1 MEMNCYE
8 LLIKGLKKCGVQYH
22 GRGGLKEKLIQMAVR
37 RGRPQNSYLTGE
49 GLVKAA
55 GTQLYTRKLN
65 SVENPLQ
72 TAEKIYT
79 EIRPHLKQGAILSF
93 STPSRGHTGIVSRHN
108 DLWTYINS
116 GRMDHRVHNG
126 NIMKGVGEE
135 SLREEIHNW
144 SRLAAQRQESL
155 QITLGRLSE
164 KKLAGYS
171 KAAHTIAS

>member
-1 MEMNCYE
+1 
-8 LLIKGLKKCGVQYH
+8 
-22 GRGGLKEKLIQMAVR
+22 
-37 RGRPQNSYLTGE
+37 
-49 GLVKAA
+49 
-55 GTQLYTRKLN
+55 
-65 SVENPLQ
+65 
-72 TAEKIYT
+72 
-79 EIRPHLKQGAILSF
+79 
-93 STPSRGHTGIVSRHN
+93 
-108 DLWTYINS
+108 
-116 GRMDHRVHNG
+116 MDHRVHNG